1 MITLT
6 SQYFSFELKIKEC
19 SFNTIVIE
27 NKKVFRDFIK
37 SINNQIAGEEGTV
50 IISKDYTPI
59 EFCGNVELVINP
71 FCLDCNSKKT
81 QTKISTELKKIV
93 HNSIYEECLNN
104 LTVELNNVA
113 SDLIKEISLPSINNN
128 EIELTNIIKLL
139 SYYIEPK
146 EDLLSEIIDFCNT
159 KIIVE
164 GIKLFV
170 FVNLKTYLEKNEFE
184 GLLNQFLYDKI
195 PAIFIES
202 QTKNEELTSIEKLY
216 IIDNELCEI
225 YSDY

>member
-6 SQYFSFELKIKEC
+6 SQLFSFELKIKEC

-27 NKKVFRDFIK
+27 NKKVFRAFIN
-37 SINNQIAGEEGTV
+37 SISNQISGEDGAV

-81 QTKISTELKKIV
+81 QTKITTEIKKIV
-93 HNSIYEECLNN
+93 HNSIYEERFNN
-104 LTVELNNVA
+104 ITVELNNVA
-113 SDLIKEISLPSINNN
+113 SDLIQEISLPSINNN

-146 EDLLSEIIDFCNT
+146 EDFLSEIIDFCNT
-159 KIIVE
+159 KIIAE

-170 FVNLKTYLEKNEFE
+170 FVNLKTYLAKNEFE
-184 GLLNQFLYDKI
+184 VLLNQFLYDKI
-195 PAIFIES
+195 PAIFVES
-202 QTKNEELTSIEKLY
+202 QIKSEELTSLEKLY
-216 IIDNELCEI
+216 IIDTELCEI
-225 YSDY
+225 YSE